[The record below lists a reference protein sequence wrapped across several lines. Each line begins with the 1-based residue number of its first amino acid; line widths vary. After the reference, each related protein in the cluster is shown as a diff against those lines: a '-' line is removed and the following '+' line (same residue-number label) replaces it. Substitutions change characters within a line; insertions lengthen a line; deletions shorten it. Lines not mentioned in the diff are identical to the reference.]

1 MTLALG
7 ALGACGGTP
16 DVLPDA
22 AVSGGAI
29 QMNDVSILFP
39 LTAPGASVNNFLSA
53 SSAGARGTLLPSN
66 LYDAVGH
73 ISGSSGNPEPG
84 GTGNAAYGDLHVV
97 AIRIDPCFAAL
108 APDPHGAGCIN
119 QLRVVFQELT
129 TVDGKVTAFDSGLH
143 AFYQLTRA
151 DLDSL
156 TAAIGSL
163 RASNSTGERLGGLVP
178 HPIIARQG
186 LDGAMA
192 DGVRKLVLAYAGEQ
206 NLTRVTELSATNT
219 GFDWTFS
226 GFDVSDA
233 ASATFTP
240 MMIPTLSG
248 ATSQTFFRGFGSVTP
263 AGEFM
268 PPTSGSD
275 DLVPLADGS
284 AAMQLTPTARQ
295 AAFDGLVRVDN
306 PGDNS
311 PNTTDCASCH
321 LATPVSHL
329 IAQPLF
335 GMVEAQNPNA
345 FQPDGVYVLASEM
358 APQFDATG
366 AFNVH
371 AFSYVGSDPGINQ
384 RTVNETAAIVA
395 YLNANAGE

>member
-1 MTLALG
+1 MTF
-7 ALGACGGTP
+7 ALGACGGSP

-39 LTAPGASVNNFLSA
+39 LTAPAASVGNFLSG
-53 SSAGARGTLLPSN
+53 SDSGARGTLLPSK

-73 ISGSSGNPEPG
+73 ISGSSGNPPPG

-108 APDPHGAGCIN
+108 APDPHGAGCTSE
-119 QLRVVFQELT
+119 LRVVFQELT
-129 TVDGKVTAFDSGLH
+129 TVEGKVTAFDSGLH
-143 AFYQLTRA
+143 AFYKLSRA
-151 DLDSL
+151 DLDTL
-156 TAAIGSL
+156 TAAIGAL
-163 RASNSTGERLGGLVP
+163 RASNSTGERLGGLAP
-178 HPIIARQG
+178 HPIIASQG

-192 DGVRKLVLAYAGEQ
+192 DGIRKLVLAYAGEQ

-219 GFDWTFS
+219 GFDWTFT

-233 ASATFTP
+233 AGASFTP
-240 MMIPTLSG
+240 MMIPTLSD
-248 ATSQTFFRGFGSVTP
+248 ATSQLFFRGFNTTTE
-263 AGEFM
+263 GEFM

-275 DLVPLADGS
+275 DLQPLANGS
-284 AAMQLTPTARQ
+284 AAMQLTPSARQ

-306 PGDNS
+306 PTDNS

-321 LATPVSHL
+321 LATPVSQL
-329 IAQPLF
+329 VAQPLF

-345 FQPDGVYVLASEM
+345 FKPDGVYVLASET
-358 APQFDATG
+358 APRFDATG
-366 AFNVH
+366 SFNVH
-371 AFSYVGSDPGINQ
+371 AFSYVGTDPGINQ

-395 YLNANAGE
+395 YLNANAGD